1 LVIIGEQLRG
11 RFWSHDR
18 CRVTIKRDHHS
29 LAIQPFRFGLYM
41 RNYRTVTL
49 VHAVVCA
56 NRDNRSPR
64 WRNCGIGI
72 TKNKHEYLR
81 YRFSQNH

>member
-1 LVIIGEQLRG
+1 
-11 RFWSHDR
+11 
-18 CRVTIKRDHHS
+18 
-29 LAIQPFRFGLYM
+29 M